1 MGDKSAI
8 QWTDATWNPLTGCTQ
23 VSPGCARCYAKTLA
37 EGMMQR
43 IHNPRY
49 TNGFNLTLHPDLLE
63 LPLKWKRP
71 RMIFVNSMS
80 DLFHKDVPLD
90 YIKRVFEVMNRADH
104 HTFQVLTKR
113 HERLAEVAAMGAVE
127 WTPNIWQGVSIENN
141 RFTLRADYLR
151 TVPSRIRFLS
161 CEPLLTGLPD
171 LNLDG
176 IKWVIVGAESGKK
189 ARPINLDWVREIRD
203 KCQDAG
209 TLFFL
214 KQYVN
219 DKGKKIGTPELDGR
233 RWVEMPE
240 PEVAALVS

>member
-23 VSPGCARCYAKTLA
+23 ISPGCAHCYAKGLA

-90 YIKRVFEVMNRADH
+90 YIKRVFDVMNRAEQ

-113 HERLAEVAAMGAVE
+113 HERLYEVALDGGVT
-127 WTPNIWQGVSIENN
+127 WTPNIWQGVSIEND
-141 RFTLRADYLR
+141 RFAIRANYLR
-151 TVPSRIRFLS
+151 EVPSKIRFLS
-161 CEPLLTGLPD
+161 CEPLLSDLPSLD
-171 LNLDG
+171 LYG
-176 IKWVIVGAESGKK
+176 IDWVIAGAESGKR
-189 ARPINLDWVREIRD
+189 ARPMSIDWVRHLRD
-203 KCQDAG
+203 KCQESG
-209 TLFFL
+209 SLFFL

-219 DKGKKIGTPELDGR
+219 SQGKKIGTPELDGR
-233 RWVEMPE
+233 QWLEMPQVVGS
-240 PEVAALVS
+240 EVRA